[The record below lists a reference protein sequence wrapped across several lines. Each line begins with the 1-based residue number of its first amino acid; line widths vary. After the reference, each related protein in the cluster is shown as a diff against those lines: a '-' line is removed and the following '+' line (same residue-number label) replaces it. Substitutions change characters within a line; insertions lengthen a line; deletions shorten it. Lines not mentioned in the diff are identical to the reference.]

1 MYFESHAHY
10 DDERF
15 DDDRDELLASF
26 PAEGIETVVNS
37 SSDIA
42 SSRASIALAE
52 KYPFFYASVGVH
64 PHEVSK
70 MREED
75 IDTLR
80 ELSKHPK
87 VVAIGEIG
95 LDFYYDLSPRD
106 DQRYWFKRQLA
117 LAEEL
122 DMPVII
128 HSRDASQEC
137 FDIISASN
145 VRKGV
150 IHCYSG
156 SAPMAQDYANMGF
169 YIGIGGSLTFK
180 NNKKTVEVVEKLP
193 LEKILIETDSP
204 YLAPVPY
211 RGRRND
217 SRLLKYVV
225 EKISEIKNV
234 PEIDICNITKNN
246 AIELF
251 IK

>member
-70 MREED
+70 MREAD

-106 DQRYWFKRQLA
+106 DQ
-117 LAEEL
+117 
-122 DMPVII
+122 
-128 HSRDASQEC
+128 
-137 FDIISASN
+137 
-145 VRKGV
+145 
-150 IHCYSG
+150 
-156 SAPMAQDYANMGF
+156 
-169 YIGIGGSLTFK
+169 
-180 NNKKTVEVVEKLP
+180 
-193 LEKILIETDSP
+193 
-204 YLAPVPY
+204 
-211 RGRRND
+211 
-217 SRLLKYVV
+217 
-225 EKISEIKNV
+225 
-234 PEIDICNITKNN
+234 
-246 AIELF
+246 
-251 IK
+251 